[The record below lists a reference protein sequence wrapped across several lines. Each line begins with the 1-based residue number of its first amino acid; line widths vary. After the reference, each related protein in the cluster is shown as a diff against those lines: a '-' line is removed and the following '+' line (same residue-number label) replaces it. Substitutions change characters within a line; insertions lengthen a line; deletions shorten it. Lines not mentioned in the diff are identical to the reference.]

1 MTVGKCMKRLWNG
14 CIFHVDIQLG
24 KPEIMLTLKKCGSR
38 IGKLLANQMQKA
50 DRFANKNMFLL
61 AETGK
66 GNRKTD
72 SRCLEL
78 LSVFLYIGRRTAIST
93 CVLLSILSGVLG
105 GIPLTRWDFVRQNP
119 YLAEDWHSQSG
130 HREVIW

>member
-1 MTVGKCMKRLWNG
+1 MVHRESSHTCWKERNCGRRSSLQGVCAKG
-14 CIFHVDIQLG
+14 VD
-24 KPEIMLTLKKCGSR
+24 SR
-38 IGKLLANQMQKA
+38 VEELLSHQTQEAG
-50 DRFANKNMFLL
+50 RFANRTGVLL
-61 AETGK
+61 AEIEVGS
-66 GNRKTD
+66 GKTD

-93 CVLLSILSGVLG
+93 CVLLSILSGVLV

-130 HREVIW
+130 RREVIR

>member
-1 MTVGKCMKRLWNG
+1 MKRSWNG

-38 IGKLLANQMQKA
+38 IGKLLVNQMQKA

-72 SRCLEL
+72 SRC
-78 LSVFLYIGRRTAIST
+78 FGTAIGFSVYRT
-93 CVLLSILSGVLG
+93 QDCYQYLRFAIYFIR
-105 GIPLTRWDFVRQNP
+105 GIRGHPPNKMGFCTAKSVSCRGLAQPVRTP
-119 YLAEDWHSQSG
+119 W
-130 HREVIW
+130 RK

>member
-1 MTVGKCMKRLWNG
+1 MKRLWNG

-119 YLAEDWHSQSG
+119 
-130 HREVIW
+130 

>member
-1 MTVGKCMKRLWNG
+1 
-14 CIFHVDIQLG
+14 
-24 KPEIMLTLKKCGSR
+24 MLTLKKCGSR